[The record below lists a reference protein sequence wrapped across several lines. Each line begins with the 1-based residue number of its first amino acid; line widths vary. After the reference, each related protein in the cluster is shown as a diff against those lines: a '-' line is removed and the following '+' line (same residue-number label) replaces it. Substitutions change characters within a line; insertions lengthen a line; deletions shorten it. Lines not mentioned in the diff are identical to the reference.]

1 VWRAEAGRWFAVT
14 LALLQQGL
22 VGFVTGGGDND
33 DTGQAGVKSTILL
46 DPGQIVLCWRQ
57 RVRNA
62 AGVRNFGSGLFCWLF
77 VLGWRL
83 LWLGWGW
90 TRLWDGSRRGRG
102 MGRGA
107 GGGGLLMACFSCS
120 GWRTIL
126 WEREAGLAWM
136 GISPPR
142 WEHLRRWARLVQWI
156 FSLRVTR
163 SRVLGWRWNL
173 IRTRQ
178 YVNGALAY
186 SVCISGV
193 MEFRQHWQRGVLC
206 HLLL

>member
-1 VWRAEAGRWFAVT
+1 MATAAYHLGSNALLASKTFQGGSTQYAPLPADQWRAEMGRWCAVT
-14 LALLQQGL
+14 LALLQQGF
-22 VGFVTGGGDND
+22 VGFVAGGSD
-33 DTGQAGVKSTILL
+33 DITRQAGVKSTILL

-120 GWRTIL
+120 GWR
-126 WEREAGLAWM
+126 M
-136 GISPPR
+136 VP
-142 WEHLRRWARLVQWI
+142 
-156 FSLRVTR
+156 
-163 SRVLGWRWNL
+163 
-173 IRTRQ
+173 
-178 YVNGALAY
+178 
-186 SVCISGV
+186 
-193 MEFRQHWQRGVLC
+193 
-206 HLLL
+206 